1 MIRQVLREII
11 NEPQSDRK
19 HPHIEPPKLADAV
32 VFLEH
37 KIERQNV
44 EIQVLSQEL
53 ANEIRLK
60 EQLLR
65 LLSEEREK
73 NAKPNYQS
81 RNSSEAK
88 RASSRNERHED

>member
-1 MIRQVLREII
+1 MSQEERRNSTVIRQVLREII
-11 NEPQSDRK
+11 NEQPHSDRK
-19 HPHIEPPKLADAV
+19 HPHSEPPKLADAV

-65 LLSEEREK
+65 LLS
-73 NAKPNYQS
+73 
-81 RNSSEAK
+81 
-88 RASSRNERHED
+88 